1 LDVQAPQERFV
12 DIDEETP
19 VSVRLDGHPKISLR
33 GRVAAKV
40 PVNDAGARTFL
51 VRVLLQDA
59 DGLMIPGMS
68 AEAIFG
74 IRSERSAV
82 TVPRDAL
89 VRDSDG
95 TGRVWSVRK
104 VDGEA
109 RAFPRVVRLGRSL
122 AETVEVVDGLEP
134 ELAVVVRGNETL
146 REGQP
151 VHVVAEN

>member
-1 LDVQAPQERFV
+1 
-12 DIDEETP
+12 
-19 VSVRLDGHPKISLR
+19 
-33 GRVAAKV
+33 
-40 PVNDAGARTFL
+40 
-51 VRVLLQDA
+51 
-59 DGLMIPGMS
+59 MIPGMS

-95 TGRVWSVRK
+95 TERVWIVQK
-104 VDGEA
+104 VDGES